1 VAGLVT
7 LQGVKY
13 TTARGVAEKAVDL
26 VFHRLGR
33 PEPPCRT
40 METPFP
46 RARGLEGTLE
56 AQTLEAIREEMALT
70 LADAVLR
77 RLDLGSAGP
86 PPGPDL
92 EAVARTM
99 AATLGWDAERER
111 AERAALAKRY
121 PAA

>member
-1 VAGLVT
+1 
-7 LQGVKY
+7 
-13 TTARGVAEKAVDL
+13 
-26 VFHRLGR
+26 
-33 PEPPCRT
+33 